1 MLASRIS
8 LVRRLLLGM
17 AVAFALVATV
27 PPMSATAQGERII
40 ISGASGNLGGQTVK
54 ELLARGV
61 PASRLILVSRTPE
74 ELKEY
79 ADQGASVRFG
89 DFTKPESLPAAY
101 AGGTRML
108 LISVGGSGEVTA
120 AALSEAR
127 DRRREGGRRQA
138 HRLHLV
144 RRHHARRRRGTRRRP
159 PGDRRRLKASGV
171 AWTML
176 RNSIYMHGLI
186 NQAARM
192 VADGR
197 AVIPP
202 NESTIGYITREDCAA
217 AAAAVLTT
225 PGHEN
230 KAYDITGP
238 SSSAY
243 ARPPAIASAVT
254 GKPIE
259 VVQGGADVRPG
270 FGRPAMSFTPATS
283 RTHGP
288 RKPTSVRTLF
298 EAEQD
303 GAAHAARSTLVLPER
318 GGNVDARRSACRQI
332 GRERGSSPAGLA
344 PRAKDGSGA
353 WRGAARLRSPA
364 NAGCATT
371 PRNRD

>member
-1 MLASRIS
+1 MRFPTSFRA
-8 LVRRLLLGM
+8 LLQRVLP
-17 AVAFALVATV
+17 VVATLA
-27 PPMSATAQGERII
+27 ATLPVSPALAQSDEKII
-40 ISGASGNLGGQTVK
+40 ISGASGNLGGLTVD

-61 PASRLILVSRTPE
+61 SASRLILVSRTPD
-74 ELKEY
+74 ELKKY

-120 AALSEAR
+120 AALLKRAIDAAKTAGVKHIAYTSYVGLTR
-127 DRRREGGRRQA
+127 GDTTGRAADHQA
-138 HRLHLV
+138 TED
-144 RRHHARRRRGTRRRP
+144 A
-159 PGDRRRLKASGV
+159 LKASGL

-197 AVIPP
+197 AAIPP
-202 NESTIGYITREDCAA
+202 NESTIGYVTREDCAR
-217 AAAAVLTT
+217 AAAAVLST

-238 SSSAY
+238 ELLGVRETA
-243 ARPPAIASAVT
+243 AVASAVT

-270 FGRPAMSFTPATS
+270 FGRPAMSFTTS
-283 RTHGP
+283 HFEDVTG
-288 RKPTSVRTLF
+288 RKPTSLRELF
-298 EAEQD
+298 
-303 GAAHAARSTLVLPER
+303 AASK
-318 GGNVDARRSACRQI
+318 DALLTP
-332 GRERGSSPAGLA
+332 PAT
-344 PRAKDGSGA
+344 R
-353 WRGAARLRSPA
+353 
-364 NAGCATT
+364 
-371 PRNRD
+371 